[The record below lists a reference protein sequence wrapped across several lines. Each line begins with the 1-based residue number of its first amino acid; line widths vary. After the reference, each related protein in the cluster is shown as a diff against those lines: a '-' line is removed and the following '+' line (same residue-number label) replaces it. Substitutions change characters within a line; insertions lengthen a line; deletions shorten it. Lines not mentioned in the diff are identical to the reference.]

1 MKKKIFYVLMI
12 ACIGMTAIINTSCS
26 NETDLVANGQQE
38 KAGPK
43 GVLISFGLSAEDYG
57 TDNEAATRGVSDAQT
72 GRVIATSTSN
82 LGNGL
87 EVLTEVVEDNAPKTR
102 AGNDGV
108 PSQNYTILAYKD
120 GQKMAE
126 WKGSV
131 PIEIPKQSNKELDRG
146 TSFILASNS
155 PSSDKTY
162 LQPGVYKFYVFND
175 KRVEIKPDESLNIT
189 IAKGSRDAFYFEG
202 DVTIQNV
209 KEQKLDF
216 VLRPMF
222 ARVRTKLKT
231 YVQGALTGKFNGFSV
246 FKAGTPYN
254 KTINPK
260 TGEAAYTPETADG
273 RFGYGE
279 FENDEKEG
287 NDADGTK
294 HYYVISPKYTGNF
307 FLEGTMLSQVSFE
320 IPTGT
325 GAWIFGKPAGGTDG
339 IKMPTNLKKDVKLE
353 AGKSYTLVYTMY
365 NLGSYL
371 FSDGSV
377 SSLAVGKSANK
388 TPIAFVVDTEK
399 KIAIALNNV
408 QGTKQWSTTNSQK
421 ATKPWDQSEQAL
433 REGIAE
439 YNGVN
444 AQRGGFKETW
454 LGTNTNDGR
463 VRADNADFPAFNAVK
478 NFTPALAGKSWY
490 VPGVG
495 DWALALKAFG
505 VDDPAAGFQ
514 PTGAQK
520 NIWNKATTQ
529 NLGYKYQDIVF
540 TQAGGTPLNAWYWT
554 ANSWNAGG
562 ETAITVTTGADGVF
576 FGGAKMNNA
585 TLVRPFINY

>member
-26 NETDLVANGQQE
+26 NETDLVANKQQE

-57 TDNEAATRGVSDAQT
+57 TDNEAATRGVSDAQI

-102 AGNDGV
+102 AGSQPV
-108 PSQNYTILAYKD
+108 PRQDYRILAYKD
-120 GQKMAE
+120 GEKKAE
-126 WKGSV
+126 WYGN
-131 PIEIPKQSNKELDRG
+131 SNDGRNFINYASSPAVKYLEPG
-146 TSFILASNS
+146 T
-155 PSSDKTY
+155 
-162 LQPGVYKFYVFND
+162 YKFYVFNHTHMAILD
-175 KRVEIKPDESLNIT
+175 DGTLTTGIN
-189 IAKGSRDAFYFEG
+189 KGSRNAFYLAEER
-202 DVTIQNV
+202 TIPNQ
-209 KEQKLDF
+209 KEYKLDF
-216 VLRPMF
+216 VLKPMF
-222 ARVRTKLKT
+222 ARVRTKLKA
-231 YVQGALTGKFNGFSV
+231 YVEGALKGSFNGYSTY
-246 FKAGTPYN
+246 KAGTHYA
-254 KTINPK
+254 KSINPATGTTTYTPATNDGKLLYGNFDNTVK
-260 TGEAAYTPETADG
+260 TETEGENNEITSYSVITPET
-273 RFGYGE
+273 
-279 FENDEKEG
+279 
-287 NDADGTK
+287 
-294 HYYVISPKYTGNF
+294 SGNF
-307 FLEGTMLSQVSFE
+307 FLDGTMLSEVSFE
-320 IPTGT
+320 IPAGT
-325 GAWIFGKPAGGTDG
+325 GASIFDQPAGGTNG
-339 IKMPTNLKKDVKLE
+339 TKIPTKLKKDVKLE

-365 NLGSYL
+365 SLGNYL
-371 FSDGSV
+371 FNDGSV
-377 SSLAVGKSANK
+377 SSLAVGKIAGK
-388 TPIAFVVDTEK
+388 TPIGFVVDAEK

-439 YNGVN
+439 YNGFN

-454 LGTNTNDGR
+454 LGKNTNDGK
-463 VRADNADFPAFNAVK
+463 VRADYPDYPAFNAVK
-478 NFTPALAGKSWY
+478 NFTPGVAGQSWY

-505 VDDPAAGFQ
+505 VDDPAAGFR

-520 NIWNKATTQ
+520 NPWNKATTQ
-529 NLGYKYQDIVF
+529 NLGYKYQDMVF
-540 TQAGGTPLNAWYWT
+540 KQAGGTPLNEWYWT

-562 ETAITVTTGADGVF
+562 ETAITVTTAADGVF

-585 TLVRPFINY
+585 TLVRPFVHY